1 MATETKMKSAS
12 ITVILIFLCFC
23 SVGQKTLLVE
33 KIGSSRKFYYHL
45 ENQIKLKTTDNRMVL
60 GRITMIADS
69 SITVSSERYAIPV
82 KSIASVYQQFGFPHR
97 FGKRLCIAGG
107 VFLAIVTVNNL
118 MNNQQVFPA
127 YGFIIGGAC
136 LAGGLISLSLS
147 QQKFKMGYR
156 WKLKVLDFTV
166 P

>member
-1 MATETKMKSAS
+1 MMVKPCFIALLYFLLS
-12 ITVILIFLCFC
+12 ISSF
-23 SVGQKTLLVE
+23 SQKTLLLE
-33 KIGSSRKFYYHL
+33 KIGSSRKFFYHL
-45 ENQIKLKTTDNRMVL
+45 EDRIKLKIDGNHMAE

-69 SITVSSERYAIPV
+69 SIGLSSERYAIPV
-82 KSIASVYQQFGFPHR
+82 KDIASVYQQFGFARR

-118 MNNQQVFPA
+118 LNNQQVFPA

-147 QQKFKMGYR
+147 QQKFTMGYR